1 MIRPIVHSRIVLQRP
16 AEPAVSADAQLGQDL
31 LDTLAAHADECVGM
45 AANMVGVS
53 KAVIVFH
60 DEARGQDVLM
70 FNPQITRKTGPYE
83 AVEGCLSLPGPYEAV
98 EGCLS
103 LPGQRT
109 VTRYRRIT
117 VEYDDEGFCHRTA
130 RYEGYIAQIIQHEVD
145 HCAGVLI

>member
-83 AVEGCLSLPGPYEAV
+83 AVEGCLAR
-98 EGCLS
+98 
-103 LPGQRT
+103 PGQRA

-117 VEYDDEGFCHRTA
+117 VEYDDEDFRHRTA
-130 RYEGYIAQIIQHEVD
+130 RYEGYTAQIIQHEVD

>member
-1 MIRPIVHSRIVLQRP
+1 MIRPIICDPILLMKPSRP
-16 AEPAVSADAQLGQDL
+16 ASFVDREVIQDMK
-31 LDTLAAHADECVGM
+31 DTLRANSHKCVGM

-83 AVEGCLSLPGPYEAV
+83 AVEGCLSLPG
-98 EGCLS
+98 
-103 LPGQRT
+103 QRA

-117 VEYDDEGFCHRTA
+117 VEYDDEDFRHRTA
-130 RYEGYIAQIIQHEVD
+130 RYEGYTAQIIQHEVD

>member
-83 AVEGCLSLPGPYEAV
+83 AVEGCLSLPG
-98 EGCLS
+98 
-103 LPGQRT
+103 QRT

>member
-60 DEARGQDVLM
+60 DEARGQAVLM
-70 FNPQITRKTGPYE
+70 FTPQITRKT
-83 AVEGCLSLPGPYEAV
+83 GPYEAV

>member
-83 AVEGCLSLPGPYEAV
+83 AVEGCLSLPGQPTRAFATAPRATR
-98 EGCLS
+98 GTS
-103 LPGQRT
+103 PRSSSTRWTT
-109 VTRYRRIT
+109 VP
-117 VEYDDEGFCHRTA
+117 VC
-130 RYEGYIAQIIQHEVD
+130 
-145 HCAGVLI
+145 

>member
-83 AVEGCLSLPGPYEAV
+83 AVEGCLSLPG
-98 EGCLS
+98 
-103 LPGQRT
+103 QRT

-145 HCAGVLI
+145 HCSGVLI

>member
-1 MIRPIVHSRIVLQRP
+1 MIRPIMHSRIVLQRP
-16 AEPAVSADAQLGQDL
+16 AESAVPADVPLGQDL
-31 LDTLAAHADECVGM
+31 LDTLAAHADECAGM

-60 DEARGQDVLM
+60 DEGRGQDVLM
-70 FNPQITRKTGPYE
+70 FNPRITRKTGPYE
-83 AVEGCLSLPGPYEAV
+83 TV

-117 VEYDDEGFCHRTA
+117 VEFDDESFRHRTA
-130 RYEGYIAQIIQHEVD
+130 RYEGYTAQIIQHEVD